1 MRIIFNRIKVLLV
14 ECPTTCQTCS
24 SDGQSCTSC
33 YDNMVLHRGQC
44 LSQCPRGYFP
54 SDGYCHSCYP
64 SCRMCSG
71 PGETDCLS
79 CTEGSKLSKKG
90 RCKMPCLDGQY
101 LKKDGTCK
109 SELII
114 NICEIE

>member
-1 MRIIFNRIKVLLV
+1 MRILFNRIKFLLV

-44 LSQCPRGYFP
+44 LSQCHRGYFP
-54 SDGYCHSCYP
+54 SDGYCHACYP

-71 PGETDCLS
+71 PGKTDCLS

-90 RCKMPCLDGQY
+90 RCRMPCLDGQY
-101 LKKDGTCK
+101 LKKDRTCK
-109 SELII
+109 SESITEYTL
-114 NICEIE
+114 